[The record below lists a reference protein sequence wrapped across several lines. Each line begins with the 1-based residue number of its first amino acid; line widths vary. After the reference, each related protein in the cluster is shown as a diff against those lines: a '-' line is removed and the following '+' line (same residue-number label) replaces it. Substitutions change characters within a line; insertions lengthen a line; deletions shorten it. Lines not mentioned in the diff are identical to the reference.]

1 MFPYPIL
8 PVFALPHSSYTV
20 GTPLKFY
27 IKIYNMKLSLIF
39 RPNDETCPS
48 SGTWRGGG
56 GGGNSHIKGTRMLCV
71 SLGGKIDRFWSPFRL
86 LKTESHY
93 F

>member
-27 IKIYNMKLSLIF
+27 IKIYNMKLSLLF
-39 RPNDETCPS
+39 RPMMKYAHQVA
-48 SGTWRGGG
+48 RAGGR

-71 SLGGKIDRFWSPFRL
+71 LLGGKIDRFWSPFRL

>member
-1 MFPYPIL
+1 M
-8 PVFALPHSSYTV
+8 
-20 GTPLKFY
+20 
-27 IKIYNMKLSLIF
+27 MKHAHQVA
-39 RPNDETCPS
+39 CA
-48 SGTWRGGG
+48 GG

-71 SLGGKIDRFWSPFRL
+71 LLGGKIDRFWSPFRL

>member
-1 MFPYPIL
+1 M
-8 PVFALPHSSYTV
+8 
-20 GTPLKFY
+20 
-27 IKIYNMKLSLIF
+27 MKYAHQVA
-39 RPNDETCPS
+39 RA
-48 SGTWRGGG
+48 GGRG

-71 SLGGKIDRFWSPFRL
+71 LLGGKIDRFWSPFRL